1 MQHEVEI
8 FESLEQGTD
17 EWKQLRAG
25 VITASRASRL
35 VTSKGEKSKAG
46 FDDLVAELTAE
57 TITGELTDFH
67 VNDAMKRGTELEP
80 QARSAFGLFS
90 NYNVEQVGFIKIK
103 DRAVGCSPDGIIVTG
118 EATKDLLEIKC
129 PLPKTHIKYLD
140 GPEVVPTAYVA
151 QCQFQLYVTGSE
163 IVHFFSYNPSMK
175 PFYLKVKR
183 DEKFQKLLHEH
194 LLEAEE
200 AIKIKVEKHRS

>member
-8 FESLEQGTD
+8 YESLEQGTE

-35 VTSKGEKSKAG
+35 VTSKGERSKAG

-80 QARSAFGLFS
+80 DARSAFTLF
-90 NYNVEQVGFIKIK
+90 NDCEVQQVGFIKIK
-103 DRAVGCSPDGIIVTG
+103 DRPIGCSPDGIIVNG
-118 EATKDLLEIKC
+118 KNTKDLLEIKC
-129 PLPKTHIKYLD
+129 PLPKTQIKYLD
-140 GPEVVPTAYVA
+140 GAHVVPTSYIA

-175 PFYLKVKR
+175 PFYVEVKR
-183 DEKFQKLLHEH
+183 DDKFQKLLHEH

-200 AIKIKVEKHRS
+200 AIKTKVQKHRS

>member
-8 FESLEQGTD
+8 YESLEQGTD

-35 VTSKGEKSKAG
+35 VTSKGERSKAG

-103 DRAVGCSPDGIIVTG
+103 DRAVGCSPDGIIK
-118 EATKDLLEIKC
+118 ETKHLLEVKC
-129 PLPKTHIKYLD
+129 PQPKKQIKVLRDAKLPTEYK
-140 GPEVVPTAYVA
+140 A
-151 QCQFQLYVTGSE
+151 QTQMQLYVCNAEKLQFISYHPKSE
-163 IVHFFSYNPSMK
+163 ALMVTVERDDVFLHC
-175 PFYLKVKR
+175 LKNLL
-183 DEKFQKLLHEH
+183 DEANNTINELTEKLRR
-194 LLEAEE
+194 
-200 AIKIKVEKHRS
+200 K